1 MMKRL
6 VTICAVAMIVMGIQA
21 MSYEDACDR
30 ACYLTDKMCYE
41 LDLTD
46 EQADAVYEIN
56 LDYLMSLESESDIYG
71 RYWSRRNSDLQ
82 YVLTIAQYKQFT
94 IIDYF
99 YKPIS
104 FSSGAWRFAIY
115 NIYTDITKFFRIKP
129 ATYKTYRGGNNKKGV
144 SAYKDR
150 KFTSTKKTE
159 APKTQQKVSE
169 PKKSEVKSSQ
179 SKKTETKKAEGTTS
193 GAKKAETK
201 RTDSKQTETKRS
213 DSQRSQSNSYG
224 GSRNSGT
231 TNHSSSP
238 QSGDRK

>member
-1 MMKRL
+1 M
-6 VTICAVAMIVMGIQA
+6 ICAVAMMAVVGIQA

-82 YVLTIAQYKQFT
+82 YVLTVAQYKQFT

-104 FSSGAWRFAIY
+104 FTSGAWRFAIY
-115 NIYTDITKFFRIKP
+115 NIYSDITKFFRIKP

-144 SAYKDR
+144 SVYKDR
-150 KFTSTKKTE
+150 KFTSTKRTE
-159 APKTQQKVSE
+159 APKAQQRDTE
-169 PKKSEVKSSQ
+169 PKRADVKSSQ
-179 SKKTETKKAEGTTS
+179 PKKTEPKKAEGTKS
-193 GAKKAETK
+193 DAKKAETK

-213 DSQRSQSNSYG
+213 ESQRSQSNSYG
-224 GSRNSGT
+224 GSRSSGT
-231 TNHSSSP
+231 TNHNSTP
-238 QSGDRK
+238 QSGNRK